1 MKAINAI
8 YKNSLTALLMLFA
21 VVSLASCSKDDD
33 TPDVG
38 GNTTNSSLIGTW
50 VEVVETEV
58 EDPFI
63 LVFNSNNTG
72 EISCTSDLNW
82 WLNTRYSLHEE
93 QTFNWS
99 VNKNANGFDYIN
111 IIKIAGDDILE
122 DGAYSYTV
130 VNNTLSFIGRRF
142 LRQQ

>member
-21 VVSLASCSKDDD
+21 VVSLASCSKDDP
-33 TPDVG
+33 PDVG
-38 GNTTNSSLIGTW
+38 GNTTNTSLIGTW
-50 VEVVETEV
+50 VEAIEN
-58 EDPFI
+58 EDEYPFI

-72 EISCTSDLNW
+72 EISYTYELYT
-82 WLNTRYSLHEE
+82 TRASVRRE
-93 QTFNWS
+93 QSFNWS

-122 DGAYSYTV
+122 DGPYGYTV
-130 VNNTLSFIGRRF
+130 VNNTLSFGGKRF